1 MSVVARQSIKY
12 SIIGYFSTLI
22 GIVSTVFLYP
32 NDLAFAGK
40 IQYILP
46 TALLILPLVTFGI
59 MHANVRFYPK
69 MEATQNQHNLL
80 KYSIWFIVRNFAIV
94 TLLFFVLAMSVD
106 IIRKTQLY
114 AMAQY
119 VFPVVFCLA
128 LIQLFSKFVSIKKR
142 IVVPNIFENVFPK
155 LGLIL
160 SFLAYF
166 FLKIEASKAI
176 FIVVAFFVLALVGMF
191 FYVQKLDRF
200 TGKTSFAFLKEDK
213 FQKELMQYS
222 FYTFFGSLG
231 SIVALNIDAFM
242 IGEFIDYHQLA
253 VYNTSAN
260 LVRMITVPALGVYTI
275 SAPIIA
281 KLIQE
286 SQMQELKEL
295 HHKTSLYLFAI
306 GAVLFGLIACGIQDL
321 FLCMKNGNELI
332 KGLLVVYILGFALLL
347 DLATGFNGYII
358 TNSKYY
364 KFNNT
369 ITIVLAILTVL
380 NNLIFLLVF
389 QMGIEGVAIATSV
402 SLTVYNLIKI
412 YFNYKKF
419 GVHPFSW
426 KFVHVLLLLIL
437 VLILGYFLPNTK
449 FLLLNLVYKPT
460 LALVVFFVG
469 NVVFKIIP
477 LKEAMPKS
485 LFRDNK

>member
-59 MHANVRFYPK
+59 MHANVRFYPQ
-69 MEATQNQHNLL
+69 MEASQNQHNLL
-80 KYSIWFIVRNFAIV
+80 KYSIWFIVRNFVIV
-94 TLLFFVLAMSVD
+94 ALLFWLLSIFVEF
-106 IIRKTQLY
+106 IRETQLY

-128 LIQLFSKFVSIKKR
+128 LIQLLSKFISIKKR
-142 IVVPNIFENVFPK
+142 IVVPNLFENVFPK

-160 SFLAYF
+160 AFSAYF
-166 FLKIEASKAI
+166 FFKIEASVAI
-176 FIVVAFFVLALVGMF
+176 FIVVAFFMLALIGMF

-200 TGKTSFAFLKEDK
+200 TGKTSFQFLKENQ

-242 IGEFIDYHQLA
+242 IGEFIDYNQLA
-253 VYNTSAN
+253 VYNTSSN

-281 KLIQE
+281 KLIEENNRQD
-286 SQMQELKEL
+286 LKSL
-295 HHKTSLYLFAI
+295 HHKTSLYLFTI

-321 FLCMKNGNELI
+321 FLLMKSGDELAS
-332 KGLLVVYILGFALLL
+332 GLPVLYILGFALLF

-364 KFNNT
+364 KFNNSTT
-369 ITIVLAILTVL
+369 IALAVLTVI
-380 NNLIFLLVF
+380 NNLIFLLAF
-389 QMGIEGVAIATSV
+389 KMGIVGVAIATSV
-402 SLTVYNLIKI
+402 SLTIYNLIKI

-426 KFVHVLLLLIL
+426 KFFHILIL
-437 VLILGYFLPNTK
+437 LVLVITLGNILPNTSYQ
-449 FLLLNLVYKPT
+449 LVNLCYKP
-460 LALVVFFVG
+460 LIGLGVFAVANYF
-469 NVVFKIIP
+469 FKIIP
-477 LKEAMPKS
+477 IKDVLPKS
-485 LFRDNK
+485 LMK

>member
-1 MSVVARQSIKY
+1 MSVVNRQSIKY

-69 MEATQNQHNLL
+69 MEASQNQHNLL
-80 KYSIWFIVRNFAIV
+80 KYSIWFIIRNFVIIA
-94 TLLFFVLAMSVD
+94 LLFLLLTIVSEFIAQ
-106 IIRKTQLY
+106 TQLY
-114 AMAQY
+114 VMAKY
-119 VFPVVFCLA
+119 IFPVVFCLA
-128 LIQLFSKFVSIKKR
+128 LIQLFSKFISIKKR
-142 IVVPNIFENVFPK
+142 IVVPNVFENVFPK
-155 LGLIL
+155 LGLIIA
-160 SFLAYF
+160 FCAFYF
-166 FLKIEASKAI
+166 FNIEASTAM
-176 FIVVAFFVLALVGMF
+176 FIVVFFFILALIGMF
-191 FYVQKLDRF
+191 LYVQKLDKF
-200 TGKTSFAFLKEDK
+200 TKKTSFKFLKQDN
-213 FQKELMQYS
+213 FQKELMQYT

-242 IGEFIDYHQLA
+242 IAEFIDFKQLA

-286 SQMQELKEL
+286 NQMTDLKQL
-295 HHKTSLYLFAI
+295 HHKTSLYLFTI
-306 GAVLFGLIACGIQDL
+306 GAVLFGLIASGIQDL
-321 FLCMKNGNELI
+321 FLVMQNGSELAH
-332 KGLLVVYILGFALLL
+332 GLPVLYILGFALLF

-364 KFNNT
+364 KFNNNAT
-369 ITIVLAILTVL
+369 IALAVLTIF
-380 NNLIFLLVF
+380 NNLIFLLLF
-389 QMGIEGVAIATSV
+389 KMGINGVAIATAI
-402 SLTVYNLIKI
+402 SLTIYNVIKI

-426 KFVHVLLLLIL
+426 KFLQVLFILSL

-449 FLLLNLVYKPT
+449 IPILNLAYKPT
-460 LALVVFFVG
+460 IVLLVFFLG
-469 NVVFKIIP
+469 NSLLKIIP
-477 LKEAMPKS
+477 LKEVLPKS
-485 LFRDNK
+485 LMR

>member
-40 IQYILP
+40 IQYVLP

-69 MEATQNQHNLL
+69 MEASQNQHNLL
-80 KYSIWFIVRNFAIV
+80 KYSIWFIVRNFVIV
-94 TLLFFVLAMSVD
+94 ALLFGLLAFFSEF
-106 IIRKTQLY
+106 IAQTQLY
-114 AMAQY
+114 AMAKY
-119 VFPVVFCLA
+119 IFPVVFCLA
-128 LIQLFSKFVSIKKR
+128 LIQLFSRFISIKKR

-155 LGLIL
+155 LGLIVA
-160 SFLAYF
+160 FLAF
-166 FLKIEASKAI
+166 FFFKVEASVAI
-176 FIVVAFFVLALVGMF
+176 YIVVFFFVLALIGMF
-191 FYVQKLDRF
+191 LYVQKLDKF
-200 TGKTSFAFLKEDK
+200 TKNTSFKFLKEDN

-242 IGEFIDYHQLA
+242 IAEFIDYNQLA

-286 SQMQELKEL
+286 NEMKELKTL
-295 HHKTSLYLFAI
+295 HHKTSLYLFTI
-306 GAVLFGLIACGIQDL
+306 GAVLFGLIASGIQDL
-321 FLCMKNGNELI
+321 FFLMKNGSELAQ
-332 KGLLVVYILGFALLL
+332 GLPVLYILGLALLF

-369 ITIVLAILTVL
+369 TTIALAVLTVV

-389 QMGIEGVAIATSV
+389 KMGIEGVAIATAV
-402 SLTVYNLIKI
+402 SLTIYNLIKI

-426 KFVHVLLLLIL
+426 KFAQVLTLLIL
-437 VLILGYFLPNTK
+437 VLVLGYFLPNTEI
-449 FLLLNLVYKPT
+449 LLLNLVYKPIIG
-460 LALVVFFVG
+460 LLVFFIG
-469 NVVFKIIP
+469 NSVLKIIP
-477 LKEAMPKS
+477 LKEVLPKS
-485 LFRDNK
+485 LMR

>member
-22 GIVSTVFLYP
+22 GIISTVFLYP

-40 IQYILP
+40 IQFILP

-69 MEATQNQHNLL
+69 MEASQNQHNLL
-80 KYSIWFIVRNFAIV
+80 KYSIWFIVRNFVIV
-94 TLLFFVLAMSVD
+94 TLLFLLLTFFSEFIAQ
-106 IIRKTQLY
+106 TQLY
-114 AMAQY
+114 AMAKY
-119 VFPVVFCLA
+119 IFPVVFCLA
-128 LIQLFSKFVSIKKR
+128 LIQLFSRFISIKKR
-142 IVVPNIFENVFPK
+142 IVVPNIFENMFPK
-155 LGLIL
+155 LGLIAA
-160 SFLAYF
+160 FVAYF
-166 FLKIEASKAI
+166 FFKVEASIAI
-176 FIVVAFFVLALVGMF
+176 YIVVFFFLLALIGMF
-191 FYVQKLDRF
+191 LYVQKLDKF
-200 TGKTSFAFLKEDK
+200 TKNTSFKFLKENN

-242 IGEFIDYHQLA
+242 IAEFIDYNQLA

-260 LVRMITVPALGVYTI
+260 LVRMITVPAMGVYTI

-286 SQMQELKEL
+286 NEMKELKTL
-295 HHKTSLYLFAI
+295 HHKTSLYLFTI
-306 GAVLFGLIACGIQDL
+306 GAVLFGLIASGIQDL
-321 FLCMKNGNELI
+321 FLLMKNGNELAQ
-332 KGLLVVYILGFALLL
+332 GLPVLYILGFALLF

-369 ITIVLAILTVL
+369 TTIALAVLTVG

-389 QMGIEGVAIATSV
+389 KMGIAGVAIATSV
-402 SLTVYNLIKI
+402 SLTIYNLIKI

-419 GVHPFSW
+419 GLHPFSW
-426 KFVHVLLLLIL
+426 KFLQVLTLLIL
-437 VLILGYFLPNTK
+437 VLVLGYFLPSSQIS
-449 FLLLNLVYKPT
+449 LLNLIYKPIV
-460 LALVVFFVG
+460 ALIVFFIG
-469 NVVFKIIP
+469 NAVLKIIP
-477 LKEAMPKS
+477 LKEVMPKS
-485 LFRDNK
+485 LMR

>member
-32 NDLAFAGK
+32 NDLAFAGR

-69 MEATQNQHNLL
+69 MEASQNQHNLL
-80 KYSIWFIVRNFAIV
+80 KYSIWFIVRNFVIV
-94 TLLFFVLAMSVD
+94 ALLFGLLAVFSTF
-106 IIRKTQLY
+106 IKQTELY
-114 AMAQY
+114 AMAKY
-119 VFPVVFCLA
+119 IFPTVFCLA
-128 LIQLFSKFVSIKKR
+128 LIQLFSRFISIKKR

-160 SFLAYF
+160 AFVAYF
-166 FLKIEASKAI
+166 FFNLEASLAI
-176 FIVVAFFVLALVGMF
+176 YIVVFCFILALVGMF
-191 FYVQKLDRF
+191 LYVQKLDKF
-200 TGKTSFAFLKEDK
+200 TKNTSFKFLKEDN

-242 IGEFIDYHQLA
+242 IAEFIDYNQLA

-286 SQMQELKEL
+286 NEMADLKQL
-295 HHKTSLYLFAI
+295 HHKTSLYLFTI
-306 GAVLFGLIACGIQDL
+306 GAVLLGLIASGIQDL
-321 FLCMKNGNELI
+321 FLLMKNGSELAQ
-332 KGLLVVYILGFALLL
+332 GLPVMYILGFALLF

-369 ITIVLAILTVL
+369 TTIALAVLTVV

-389 QMGIEGVAIATSV
+389 KMGITGVAIATSV

-419 GVHPFSW
+419 GVHPFSL
-426 KFVHVLLLLIL
+426 KFAEVFCLLIL
-437 VLILGYFLPNTK
+437 VLVIGYFLPNTK
-449 FLLLNLVYKPT
+449 ITLLDLVYKPT
-460 LALVVFFVG
+460 VALLVFAIG
-469 NVVFKIIP
+469 NAILKIIP
-477 LKEAMPKS
+477 LKEVLPKS
-485 LFRDNK
+485 LFKDK

>member
-22 GIVSTVFLYP
+22 GIISTVFLYP
-32 NDLAFAGK
+32 NDLTFAGK

-59 MHANVRFYPK
+59 MHANVRFYPQ
-69 MEATQNQHNLL
+69 MEASNNQHNLL
-80 KYSIWFIVRNFAIV
+80 KYSIWFIVRNFVIV
-94 TLLFFVLAMSVD
+94 TLLFWLLSIFVEF
-106 IIRKTQLY
+106 IKETQLY

-128 LIQLFSKFVSIKKR
+128 LIQLFSKFISIKKR
-142 IVVPNIFENVFPK
+142 IVVPNLFENVFPK

-160 SFLAYF
+160 AFSAYF
-166 FLKIEASKAI
+166 FFKLEASAAI
-176 FIVVAFFVLALVGMF
+176 YIVLAFFVLALIGMF
-191 FYVQKLDRF
+191 LYVQKLDRF
-200 TGKTSFAFLKEDK
+200 TGKTSFKFLKENK

-242 IGEFIDYHQLA
+242 IAEFIDYNQLA

-286 SQMQELKEL
+286 NQLADLKQL
-295 HHKTSLYLFAI
+295 HHKTSLYLFTI

-321 FLCMKNGNELI
+321 FLLIKNGNELVQ
-332 KGLLVVYILGFALLL
+332 GLPVLYILGFALLF

-364 KFNNT
+364 KFNNSTT
-369 ITIVLAILTVL
+369 IALAVLTVV
-380 NNLIFLLVF
+380 NNLVFLLVF
-389 QMGIEGVAIATSV
+389 KMGIEGVAIATAI
-402 SLTVYNLIKI
+402 SLTIYNLIKI

-419 GVHPFSW
+419 AVHPFSW
-426 KFVHVLLLLIL
+426 KFVQVLTLLIFVL
-437 VLILGYFLPNTK
+437 VLGYFLPNTEI
-449 FLLLNLVYKPT
+449 LLLNLVYKPIIG
-460 LALVVFFVG
+460 LLVFFIG
-469 NVVFKIIP
+469 NSVLQIIP
-477 LKEAMPKS
+477 LKEVLPKS
-485 LFRDNK
+485 LMR